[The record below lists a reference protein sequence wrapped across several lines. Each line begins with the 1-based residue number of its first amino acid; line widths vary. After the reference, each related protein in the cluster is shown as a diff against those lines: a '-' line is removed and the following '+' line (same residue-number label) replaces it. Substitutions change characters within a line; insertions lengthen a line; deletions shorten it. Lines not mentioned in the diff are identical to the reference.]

1 MFLTVIIMVSPNEEA
16 EDLTGLFDLA
26 IPLSMPVSVIRELV
40 ENFDLDLV
48 RRPGKMDMTGEVMD
62 REILVL
68 RGDLETVKAA
78 EKYMF
83 EALDRKVA
91 QWNSKDREEKYKKF
105 YEEQAAARLK
115 ELRENP
121 ESAKE
126 WDVTPTQ

>member
-1 MFLTVIIMVSPNEEA
+1 LFLTVIIMVSPNEEA
-16 EDLTGLFDLA
+16 EDLTGLYDLA
-26 IPLSMPVSVIRELV
+26 IPLSMPISVIRELV
-40 ENFDLDLV
+40 ENFDLDLI

-68 RGDLETVKAA
+68 RGDMETVKAA

-83 EALDRKVA
+83 EALDRKMA
-91 QWNSKDREEKYKKF
+91 QWNSKDREDKYKKY

-121 ESAKE
+121 ESVKD
-126 WDVTPTQ
+126 WDAASTQ